1 MISSFSGRAAVILC
15 AAAVVWATSCGMRP
29 PPEYHEASEAQD
41 VDLRPL
47 PAAEDGADAGARDT
61 ADASPDGPGM
71 GTLSLALPWGAIPS
85 MPIAQLLGKS
95 RADIET
101 LVSPVKPES
110 KEERAAMRKEAK
122 EGWTRYT
129 ANLRIR
135 YEDADVA
142 VELEQQVPSELSC
155 VDAAKWL
162 GFADAESPT
171 EADGRCVWSAG
182 EGGARLGGGGSGD
195 LDRKSSIFRAS
206 RPFQQTP

>member
-1 MISSFSGRAAVILC
+1 MISGFSGRAAVILC
-15 AAAVVWATSCGMRP
+15 GAAVVWTTSCGMRP
-29 PPEYHEASEAQD
+29 PPEYNEASEAQD
-41 VDLRPL
+41 VDLRPF
-47 PAAEDGADAGARDT
+47 PAAEDDADAGARDP

-85 MPIAQLLGKS
+85 MPIALLLGKS

-110 KEERAAMRKEAK
+110 KEERAVMRKEAK

-155 VDAAKWL
+155 VEAAKWL

-182 EGGARLGGGGSGD
+182 KGGAKLGGGESGD

-206 RPFQQTP
+206 KPFPKTP